1 MSETYRRWKAGA
13 GTSLLAQR
21 PQKLSGPVSVS
32 VRLNPPDKRR
42 RDLDNAGFKAII
54 DLLVEHQVIEAD
66 DSRIVRRIEAEWA
79 DSGEPCT
86 VTVLPVLH
94 ATRSEASFQRIVAEG
109 AFDGLSS
116 SARVFKTKV
125 VG

>member
-21 PQKLSGPVSVS
+21 PQKLTGAVSVS

-86 VTVLPVLH
+86 VNVQRLPVVP
-94 ATRSEASFQRIVAEG
+94 ASSEDAFKRMVEAG
-109 AFDGLSS
+109 GFDGLSMP
-116 SARVFKTKV
+116 KV
-125 VG
+125 KA